1 MNESSAMGKSVEFEG
16 ILRVLGVD
24 CDADEDLSPAEVV
37 MAKKLLISKS

>member
-16 ILRVLGVD
+16 ILRV

-37 MAKKLLISKS
+37 MAKKLPTITS